1 MKIIIILLALSIGGT
16 AMAQCRKHSDSPSS
30 LTATFSGGLAQTLNA
45 ELTLRIKHTYNIG
58 AGAGVMVNNTI
69 REKDNIVHTR
79 NDHAYY
85 INLGYQ
91 KNKIFLGARIGNQTI
106 VHVTTTSNHIPD
118 KSKFLIGGLIGYSL
132 TPRIRFNIGYDTFN
146 ATNVGVA
153 SGELLGFLVCDVNES
168 LMSHRN
174 TAVIGVHEEER
185 RR

>member
-1 MKIIIILLALSIGGT
+1 MQQFILILVLALGGT

-45 ELTLRIKHTYNIG
+45 ELTLRIKHTYIG
-58 AGAGVMVNNTI
+58 AGAGVMVDNTI

-91 KNKIFLGARIGNQTI
+91 KNKIFLGARMGNQTI
-106 VHVTTTSNHIPD
+106 VHVTTMSNHIPD

-146 ATNVGVA
+146 AANVGVA
-153 SGELLGFLVCDVNES
+153 FGL
-168 LMSHRN
+168 
-174 TAVIGVHEEER
+174 
-185 RR
+185 